1 MTNSN
6 TGAGM
11 DGGDTPEVR
20 SPEKILLQNTQGT
33 PQAPISPYQERRGT
47 SNSIN
52 NTNTR
57 KPGGDDDAGLIGGDD
72 DSMGELVDGMNVQIQ
87 STMTDGLVTST

>member
-1 MTNSN
+1 
-6 TGAGM
+6 M

-20 SPEKILLQNTQGT
+20 SPEKILLQTTQGT

-57 KPGGDDDAGLIGGDD
+57 NAGSKFALSPKDKLSKREIKK
-72 DSMGELVDGMNVQIQ
+72 
-87 STMTDGLVTST
+87 